1 MVSLH
6 KFISYTPTV
15 SKTGFEITYN
25 EKQED
30 FVKDEG
36 SDLSQKTKLQ

>member
-6 KFISYTPTV
+6 TFISYTPTD
-15 SKTGFEITYN
+15 SKNGFEIPYN

-36 SDLSQKTKLQ
+36 E

>member
-6 KFISYTPTV
+6 IFISYTPTV
-15 SKTGFEITYN
+15 SKNRFEITYN
-25 EKQED
+25 EKKQED

-36 SDLSQKTKLQ
+36 K